1 MCPRHVVDRTAFAK
15 APADTTPAPRG
26 RPRKTAPAEEQEP
39 APPAEAKPTKKGKVK
54 KGK

>member
-1 MCPRHVVDRTAFAK
+1 VDCNAFAK

-26 RPRKTAPAEEQEP
+26 RPRKTAPTEQGE
-39 APPAEAKPTKKGKVK
+39 APPAEPTKKGKGK